1 MSSPHETPD
10 EKPGIILS
18 RTDYERLDRLI
29 SGLTP
34 ARREEL
40 AGLQEE
46 LDRAE
51 LVEPD
56 ALPASVVRLGSEVRF
71 RNEDSGEELSR
82 RLGFPADTP
91 GATETVSILSPAGAA
106 LLGLSV
112 GQTINWQVGDK
123 QVSLRI
129 LAVG

>member
-1 MSSPHETPD
+1 MSSSHETPD
-10 EKPGIILS
+10 EKPGIILC
-18 RTDYERLDRLI
+18 RADYERLDRLI

-40 AGLQEE
+40 AGLQDE

-56 ALPASVVRLGSEVRF
+56 ELPANVVRLGSEVRF
-71 RNEDSGEELSR
+71 RNEASGEELSR
-82 RLGFPADTP
+82 RLGFPADAAS
-91 GATETVSILSPAGAA
+91 ATETISILSPAGTA